1 MVVAALDSHALHNI
15 NQLSSFK
22 HKQRTVQA
30 RQEGKLREKG
40 VGGGVII
47 DLYGLDGR
55 SRLEGREIF

>member
-15 NQLSSFK
+15 NLSSFK

-55 SRLEGREIF
+55 RRLEVREIF